1 MPILA
6 KNNQIVLVQSMVKKA
21 PEKEVEKIVDR
32 CKRLGLKLNI
42 EREREENE

>member
-6 KNNQIVLVQSMVKKA
+6 KNNQIVLVQFMLKKA

-42 EREREENE
+42 EREKNDK